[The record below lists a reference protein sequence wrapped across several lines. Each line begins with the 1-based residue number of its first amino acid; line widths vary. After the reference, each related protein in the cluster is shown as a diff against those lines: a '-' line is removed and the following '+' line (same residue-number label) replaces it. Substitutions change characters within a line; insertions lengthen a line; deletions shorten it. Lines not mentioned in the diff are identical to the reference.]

1 MPELP
6 EIEAISRLLGEA
18 VAGAEV
24 ESVMAPGLNTVKTFR
39 PAPQVLEGS
48 KLTGIRR
55 RGKVFILDSDSGH
68 SVLVH
73 LMSAGRL
80 QLFDERAKPTDRRS
94 RLLIRLA
101 DGREL
106 RLREFGTHQ
115 RAWARVVEADSA
127 LEDESIKDLGPDA
140 WPEPPDLQGVLDEP
154 RPLYS
159 VLRDQR
165 VIAGIGRSWVDEI
178 LWSARLSPF
187 KRGSDLE
194 AAEAG
199 KLRKAITGRLG
210 GAIDFYMDELS
221 LPLPDK
227 LPMPLEVHHHE
238 GEPCPS
244 CGTEIEAVHYRDY
257 VMCYCPAEQTGG
269 KPLKDRRLSRL
280 LK

>member
-1 MPELP
+1 MSTPSKATVRA
-6 EIEAISRLLGEA
+6 AIRLLGEA
-18 VAGAEV
+18 VAWAEV
-24 ESVMAPGLNTVKTFR
+24 ESVLAPGLNTVKTFR

-48 KLTGIRR
+48 ELTGIRR
-55 RGKVFILDSDSGH
+55 RGKVFLLDSDSGH
-68 SVLVH
+68 SVLIH

-80 QLFDERAKPTDRRS
+80 QLFDERAKLTDRRS

-115 RAWARVVEADSA
+115 RAWARVVETDHV
-127 LEDESIKDLGPDA
+127 LEDESISGLGPEA
-140 WPEPPDLQGVLDEP
+140 WPEPPGLVGLLDEP

-210 GAIDFYMDELS
+210 GAIDFYMGELS
-221 LPLPDK
+221 TTTRGSPARA
-227 LPMPLEVHHHE
+227 VARRSRRSITAIT
-238 GEPCPS
+238 S
-244 CGTEIEAVHYRDY
+244 CVTAPQSR
-257 VMCYCPAEQTGG
+257 PAA
-269 KPLKDRRLSRL
+269 SRSRTAASPAS
-280 LK
+280 

>member
-6 EIEAISRLLGEA
+6 EIEVISRLLSDA
-18 VAGAEV
+18 VAGVEV
-24 ESVMAPGLNTVKTFR
+24 ESVVAPGLNTVKTFR

-55 RGKVFILDSDSGH
+55 RGKVFILDSGSGH
-68 SVLVH
+68 SVLIH

-115 RAWARVVEADSA
+115 RAWARVVETGAA
-127 LEDESIKDLGPDA
+127 LEDESVSELGPEA
-140 WPEPPDLQGVLDEP
+140 WPEPPDLEGLLGEP

-159 VLRDQR
+159 LLRDQR

-187 KRGSDLE
+187 KRGSELDGAE
-194 AAEAG
+194 AARLREA
-199 KLRKAITGRLG
+199 IIGRLG
-210 GAIDFYMDELS
+210 GAIGFYLAELS

-238 GEPCPS
+238 GDPCPS
-244 CGTEIEAVHYRDY
+244 CGTTIEAVHYRDY
-257 VMCYCPAEQTGG
+257 VMCYCPNEQTGG
-269 KPLKDRRLSRL
+269 KPLKDRRFSKL